1 MSQHDPHTPPPT
13 VETASGTLRGR
24 AADGVQRFLGV
35 PYAAPPRGAARF
47 APPAPVTP
55 WPGVRDAGAYGP
67 TAPQPR
73 RDAFGGLDMT
83 PYFGPGWVPGP
94 DYLTLNVW
102 APAPPTPG
110 PGRALPVLVFVHGGG
125 FVAGSG
131 RAPLYDGEGFARSG
145 VVLVTVNYR
154 LGVAGFLD
162 LPGAPP
168 NRGLLDVA
176 AALRWVRRHAAAFG
190 GDPDNV
196 TLFGQSAGA
205 TLVAAL
211 LADEDAAGL
220 FRRAIVQSGNGLGAH
235 TPEQAARVTR
245 AAADALGVAPTA
257 AAFAELPDERLVA
270 ALVALAG
277 LDLRTATAGDP
288 LLGLSP
294 LSLTLDRQPAE
305 TLAATAAGA
314 DVTLMVGTTADEGN
328 LYLVPQGRLAST
340 THAELT
346 ATAALAH
353 PAGRHADAARDIAA
367 ARARRPGASD
377 GELRAA
383 VLGQALFGRGSRRL
397 AQAHAAHGRAATY
410 AYEFGWRSPALGGAL
425 GAAHTVELPF
435 VFARTALPALRG
447 PSALLGPGEPARELA
462 ARTHRAWVSFARD
475 GDPGWAPYDGRHQ
488 HVQALGGGADAPW

>member
-1 MSQHDPHTPPPT
+1 MTHHDPHPPSPT

-24 AADGVQRFLGV
+24 GADGVQRFLGV
-35 PYAAPPRGAARF
+35 PYAGPPQGAARF

-55 WPGVRDAGAYGP
+55 WPGVRDAGAHGP

-73 RDAFGGLDMT
+73 RDAFGGLDMS

-102 APAPPTPG
+102 APAPPA
-110 PGRALPVLVFVHGGG
+110 PGRGLPVLVFVHGGG

-131 RAPLYDGEGFARSG
+131 RAPLYDGEQFARDG

-154 LGVAGFLD
+154 LGIAGFLD

-176 AALRWVRRHAAAFG
+176 AALRWVRRHATAFG

-205 TLVAAL
+205 SLVAAL
-211 LADEDAAGL
+211 LADDAAAGL

-270 ALVALAG
+270 ALGALAG
-277 LDLRTATAGDP
+277 LDLRTATEGDP

-294 LSLTLDRQPAE
+294 LSLTLARQPAE

-314 DVTLMVGTTADEGN
+314 DVTLMVGTNADEGN
-328 LYLVPQGRLAST
+328 LYVVPQGHLTST
-340 THAELT
+340 TRAELT

-367 ARARRPGASD
+367 ARARRPGAGD

-383 VLGQALFGRGSRRL
+383 VLGEALFGRGSRRL
-397 AQAHAAHGRAATY
+397 TQAHAAHGRAATY

-425 GAAHTVELPF
+425 GAAHAVELPF

-447 PSALLGPGEPARELA
+447 EGGLLGPAEPAHELA
-462 ARTHRAWVSFARD
+462 ARVHRAWVSFARD
-475 GDPGWAPYDGRHQ
+475 GDPGWAPYDPRRQ
-488 HVQALGGGADAPW
+488 HVEAVGAEADTEW